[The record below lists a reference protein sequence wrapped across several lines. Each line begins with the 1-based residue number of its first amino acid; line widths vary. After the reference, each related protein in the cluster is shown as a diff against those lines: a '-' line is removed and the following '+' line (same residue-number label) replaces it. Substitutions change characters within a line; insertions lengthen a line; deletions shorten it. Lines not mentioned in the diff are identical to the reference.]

1 MIVIGL
7 AGGTAPGREAIAQRL
22 HEAGGQQLV
31 VWGLKGDRL
40 NDGRARAVARA
51 LDGMQEPACRL
62 ADGIVLTHVLTEEEA
77 DVIRA
82 NGGQLWHVFGPVSSA
97 VVIRRGDLL
106 VTTKEGGDRH
116 WLDPIEALSE
126 ALLSQARG
134 R

>member
-1 MIVIGL
+1 MMVIGL
-7 AGGTAPGREAIAQRL
+7 AGGTAASREAIAARL
-22 HEAGGQQLV
+22 HDEGGRQLV

-51 LDGMQEPACRL
+51 LEGAQAQGEQP
-62 ADGIVLTHVLTEEEA
+62 ADGIVLSHVLTEAEA
-77 DVIRA
+77 EVIRA

-106 VTTKEGGDRH
+106 VTQKEGGDRH

-126 ALLSQARG
+126 ALLCLPGAR
-134 R
+134 